1 MTDLLEYLTV
11 VLACETDMLANWQDV
26 WLISWCVRLLRASVV
41 QIDNLADYQT
51 SRYGLLQHL
60 ADIPAWGMQ
69 MRHTGHWTEVV
80 GTFC

>member
-11 VLACETDMLANWQDV
+11 VLVCETDMRACRLARCLAALLV
-26 WLISWCVRLLRASVV
+26 LRASIV
-41 QIDNLADYQT
+41 QTDNLADYQT

-69 MRHTGHWTEVV
+69 VRHTAHWTEVV
-80 GTFC
+80 GTLC